1 MDSSHSRNRFLNNC
15 IHKDR
20 NIRRIIP
27 IFVVEKIVKPP
38 AMLRIIAAFDSFK
51 GSLTSREAG
60 EAFRRG
66 FIAECPDAEVEVL
79 AIADGGEGMAEAIC
93 EGVGGVMVSKVVSDP
108 LGRKVEARYALVN
121 EGDTAVIAM
130 SAASGLTLL
139 SPEERNPLVASTYG
153 TGELI
158 ADALERGC
166 SKIIMGLGGS
176 ATNDCGVGMLRALGY
191 RFYDVT
197 GEELHDTISILE
209 RVESISTVNRHPLLM
224 GVRFTAAVDVDN
236 PLYGPMGAAH
246 IFAPQKGA
254 SPNMVKRLDKAL
266 RHYAEVIDTESAEVA
281 GTGAAGG
288 MGYALYT
295 MLGARMSPGIEIVL
309 SLLDFERRVEGA
321 TLVVT
326 GEGSIDAQTLHGK
339 APAGVLAA
347 AQRKNV
353 PVVALGGRVVGFDEL
368 QSGGFHEVY
377 AITPDGQPT
386 EVAMQ
391 RDTAIEN
398 MERAARSIARKFKM

>member
-1 MDSSHSRNRFLNNC
+1 
-15 IHKDR
+15 
-20 NIRRIIP
+20 
-27 IFVVEKIVKPP
+27 
-38 AMLRIIAAFDSFK
+38 MLRIIAAFDSFK

-66 FIAECPDAEVEVL
+66 FMAERPDAEVEVL

-108 LGRKVEARYALVN
+108 LGRKIEARYALIN

-139 SPEERNPLVASTYG
+139 SPDERNPLIASTYG
-153 TGELI
+153 AGELI
-158 ADALERGC
+158 VDALERGC

-176 ATNDCGVGMLRALGY
+176 ATNDCGTGMLRALGY
-191 RFYDVT
+191 RFYDST
-197 GEELHDTISILE
+197 GEELTDTISILE
-209 RVESISTVNRHPLLM
+209 RVESISTAERNPLLM

-236 PLYGPMGAAH
+236 PLYGPTGAAH

-254 SPNMVKRLDKAL
+254 SSEEVERLDKAL
-266 RHYAEVIDTESAEVA
+266 RHYAEVVDKESAEVA

-295 MLGARMSPGIEIVL
+295 MLGARMRPGIEIVL
-309 SLLDFERRVEGA
+309 SLLDFERRAEDAV
-321 TLVVT
+321 LVVT

-339 APAGVLAA
+339 APAGVLRA
-347 AQRKNV
+347 AQRMNI
-353 PVVALGGRVVGFDEL
+353 PVVALGGRVECESAL
-368 QSGGFHEVY
+368 LAGGFHAVR
-377 AITPDGQPT
+377 AITPHDQPT
-386 EVAMQ
+386 DVAMQ
-391 RDTAIEN
+391 RETAIAN
-398 MERAARSIARKFKM
+398 MERAACELARQIISQ

>member
-1 MDSSHSRNRFLNNC
+1 M
-15 IHKDR
+15 
-20 NIRRIIP
+20 IP
-27 IFVVEKIVKPP
+27 TP
-38 AMLRIIAAFDSFK
+38 MLRIIAAFDSFK

-66 FIAECPDAEVEVL
+66 FLSVCPDAEVEVL

-93 EGVGGVMVSKVVSDP
+93 EGVGGVMVSKQVGDP
-108 LGRKVEARYALVN
+108 LGRRVEARYALIN

-130 SAASGLTLL
+130 SSASGLTLL
-139 SPEERNPLVASTYG
+139 TPDERNPLIASTYG

-158 ADALERGC
+158 VDALERGC

-191 RFYDVT
+191 RFYDSK
-197 GEELHDTISILE
+197 GEELTETISILE
-209 RVESISTVNRHPLLM
+209 RVASISTAQRNPLLM

-254 SPNMVKRLDKAL
+254 SPEVVERLDRAL
-266 RHYAEVIDTESAEVA
+266 RHYAEVVDKESAEVA
-281 GTGAAGG
+281 GAGAAGG
-288 MGYALYT
+288 MGYALHT
-295 MLGARMSPGIEIVL
+295 MLGARMCPGIEIVL
-309 SLLDFERRVEGA
+309 TLLDFERRAEGA
-321 TLVVT
+321 ALVVT

-339 APAGVLAA
+339 APAGVLRA
-347 AQRKNV
+347 AQRLSI
-353 PVVALGGRVVGFDEL
+353 PVVALGGRVEGIEEL
-368 QSGGFHEVY
+368 LAGGFSHVH
-377 AITPDGQPT
+377 AITPFGQPT

-391 RDTAIEN
+391 RATAIEN
-398 MERAARSIARKFKM
+398 MERTARAIAHGL